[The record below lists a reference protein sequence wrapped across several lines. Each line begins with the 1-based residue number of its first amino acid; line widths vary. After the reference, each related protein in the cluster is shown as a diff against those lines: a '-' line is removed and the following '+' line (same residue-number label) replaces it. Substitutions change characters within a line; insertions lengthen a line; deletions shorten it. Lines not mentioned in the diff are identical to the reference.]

1 MEGVGCLIR
10 YWLLPGD
17 GVRWQ
22 RPDSYMG
29 VAVAAAIMSTRSR
42 ALSSQVLL
50 GALIVLLGLLLLGRT
65 TGLVDVGF
73 LFQYVPALFVLL
85 GIYSLVR
92 SGFRNVFGPLVIVV
106 GAAAWQ
112 LVTLDVVTWAEVWQ
126 FWPLFLVFFGL
137 SLIASQWR
145 GRPKTTTG
153 ASSISMSAIFGGSE
167 QRSASEMFRDAN
179 LTAVFGGAELDLR
192 DAAVADPPAH
202 VNAVA
207 LFGGVSLLVPPDW
220 TVELDVLPILGGASD
235 ERRAVAQR
243 ETADGAGDEGRPAS
257 READK
262 DEVDLVVSGFA
273 AFGGVEVTD

>member
-1 MEGVGCLIR
+1 
-10 YWLLPGD
+10 
-17 GVRWQ
+17 
-22 RPDSYMG
+22 
-29 VAVAAAIMSTRSR
+29 MSTRSR

-50 GALIVLLGLLLLGRT
+50 GVLIVLVGLLLLGRT
-65 TGLVDVGF
+65 TGLFDVGF
-73 LFQYVPALFVLL
+73 LFEYVPALFVLL

-92 SGFRNVFGPLVIVV
+92 SGFRNVFGPLVIIV
-106 GAAAWQ
+106 GATAWQ
-112 LVTLDVVTWAEVWQ
+112 LVTLEVVTWAEVWQ

-145 GRPKTTTG
+145 GRPTTTG
-153 ASSISMSAIFGGSE
+153 ASSISTTAIFGGSE
-167 QRSASEMFRDAN
+167 QRSASDTFTGAN

-192 DAAVADPPAH
+192 DATVADPPAH

-220 TVELDVLPILGGASD
+220 TVELDVLPLLGAASD
-235 ERRAVAQR
+235 ERRAVAR
-243 ETADGAGDEGRPAS
+243 SETADGASDEGRPAS
-257 READK
+257 PEVAH